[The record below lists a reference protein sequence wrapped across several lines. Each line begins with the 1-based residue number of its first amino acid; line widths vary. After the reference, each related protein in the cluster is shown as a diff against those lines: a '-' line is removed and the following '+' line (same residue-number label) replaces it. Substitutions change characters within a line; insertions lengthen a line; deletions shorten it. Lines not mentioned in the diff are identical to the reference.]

1 MDLHPPIGGR
11 AQKPRRHGLTM
22 VIDKGLGLRALSD
35 LLETAA
41 DWIDFLKL
49 GFGTSL
55 LYPPHVL
62 RRKLELAT
70 AYGVDAYPGGTLLE
84 AAVLQGKTDA
94 FFRWC
99 SGAGFSFVEVSDGTI
114 QMEPGLRRE
123 LIRRA
128 RDAGFGVL
136 SEAGKKD
143 PDRQPGAAELAEQ
156 AAADLEAGAWK
167 VIIEA
172 RDAGRGIGIFDGDG
186 RLRAAFWEEL
196 LRGLPAP
203 DDVIW
208 EAPEPS
214 QQRELLLRLGPN
226 VSLGNVQ
233 PEQVVTLEAMRVGL
247 RSDTLRRAPGGPA
260 RETAPEKA
268 GFRRTV

>member
-1 MDLHPPIGGR
+1 
-11 AQKPRRHGLTM
+11 
-22 VIDKGLGLRALSD
+22 
-35 LLETAA
+35 
-41 DWIDFLKL
+41 
-49 GFGTSL
+49 
-55 LYPPHVL
+55 
-62 RRKLELAT
+62 
-70 AYGVDAYPGGTLLE
+70 
-84 AAVLQGKTDA
+84 
-94 FFRWC
+94 
-99 SGAGFSFVEVSDGTI
+99 
-114 QMEPGLRRE
+114 
-123 LIRRA
+123 
-128 RDAGFGVL
+128 FGVL

-214 QQRELLLRLGPN
+214 QQRERSEEHTSELQSRENLVCRLLL
-226 VSLGNVQ
+226 
-233 PEQVVTLEAMRVGL
+233 
-247 RSDTLRRAPGGPA
+247 
-260 RETAPEKA
+260 EKKKCLT
-268 GFRRTV
+268 R